1 MNVKVAFQM
10 LSVSVV
16 LLLGFGCATGQK
28 GPSDR
33 ELIMNTMNE
42 WKAGLIAKNADQ
54 AGMAYSEDFTD
65 GEGRGKAQMLDFL
78 KEAISMGY
86 LDSLTVDLDSAQITI
101 NDGNATVSP
110 VTLSSSAGAMNLNIA
125 LKKEGDVWR
134 IVGSSE
140 A

>member
-1 MNVKVAFQM
+1 MNAKVAFQI

-16 LLLGFGCATGQK
+16 LLLGFGCAMGQK

-42 WKAGLIAKNADQ
+42 WKAGLIAKNVDEASK
-54 AGMAYSEDFTD
+54 AYSEDFSD
-65 GEGRGKAQMLDFL
+65 GEGRGKEQMVDFL

-86 LDSLTVDLDSAQITI
+86 LDSLTVDLDSAQVTI
-101 NDGNATVSP
+101 NDESATVGP
-110 VTLSSSAGAMNLNIA
+110 VALASSAGAMSLNIT
-125 LKKEGDVWR
+125 LKKEGDAWR